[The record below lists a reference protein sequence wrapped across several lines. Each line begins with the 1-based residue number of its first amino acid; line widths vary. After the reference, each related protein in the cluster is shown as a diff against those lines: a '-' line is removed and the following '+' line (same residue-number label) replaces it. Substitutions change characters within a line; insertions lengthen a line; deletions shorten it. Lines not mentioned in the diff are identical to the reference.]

1 MGFSGIAVR
10 RLRATA
16 VDFDLGTTGLPSRGV
31 VVAAVDAAA
40 VEVLASLLVFL
51 LGDDLDLDLS
61 S

>member
-1 MGFSGIAVR
+1 M
-10 RLRATA
+10 RATA
-16 VDFDLGTTGLPSRGV
+16 VDFDLLGTTGLPSRGV
-31 VVAAVDAAA
+31 VVAAVGAAA